1 MEPVQDEIDFRQRLL
16 GSRRALQQQLEALS
30 LASSVDGRTFSFEA
44 PVTSNLMLGGF
55 VTLTT
60 EDGRVL
66 LGQVL
71 NRTLRE
77 REGPELNFGGD
88 ILGSQAAD
96 AGLRQTSFKMR
107 LQSIEGGGV
116 MLGESDGER
125 YRTMPRGMSFKDAD
139 IAPADPAMIRAF
151 LEAWANAKATL
162 QIGSGSGVSEV
173 PALINAG
180 GFDRHTF
187 LVGQSGSGKTYS
199 LGILLE
205 QLLLQTDLRIVV
217 LDPNADYVQL
227 GALLD
232 SVTDESLRARYL
244 EAAKGVRVLRPAHGA
259 GEGDELRVRYSEL
272 SRAEQALALKL
283 DPIDAREEFNTF
295 WQTVDRL
302 ARDSYS
308 LADVRQAAA
317 GDLSALARQ
326 LTLRIDNLDV
336 ATWDVWASSEEDS
349 LSSAL
354 SGDWRALVL
363 DLSGFN
369 HQEEQ
374 SIVALAALGHFWKN
388 RNDKKPVLIVADEAH
403 NLFPQEASH
412 ALQQP
417 VIEHAIRIAG
427 EGRKYGLYMLIST
440 QRPAKIHINVLS
452 QCDNLVLMRIN
463 SHADLGHLASVFSFV
478 PESLLLESP
487 VFAQGESLLAGKIVP
502 TPMLIRFG
510 KRISRE
516 GGSDVPA
523 DWARRT

>member
-1 MEPVQDEIDFRQRLL
+1 MDDGQADVSFRERLL
-16 GSRRALQQQLEALS
+16 GSRRAVQKQLEAIP

-44 PVTSNLMLGGF
+44 PVTANLLLGGF
-55 VTLTT
+55 VKLTT
-60 EDGRVL
+60 EEGRIL

-71 NRTLRE
+71 ERTLRE

-88 ILGSQAAD
+88 VFGSTAAGT
-96 AGLRQTSFKMR
+96 GLRQTSFKMK
-107 LQSIEGGGV
+107 LHSIEGSGV
-116 MLGESDGER
+116 LIGEAEGER

-139 IAPADPAMIRAF
+139 IAPADAAMINAF
-151 LEAWANAKATL
+151 LGAWAESRATL
-162 QIGSGSGVSEV
+162 KIGSSSGFSEV

-199 LGILLE
+199 LGLLLE
-205 QLLLQTDLRIVV
+205 QLLLETDLRIVI
-217 LDPNADYVQL
+217 LDPNADYVQV

-232 SVTDESLRARYL
+232 SVTDESVRARYQ
-244 EAAKGVRVLRPAHGA
+244 EAAKGVRVLRPAHAAA
-259 GEGDELRVRYSEL
+259 GGEELRVRYSEL

-363 DLSGFN
+363 DLSGFS

-403 NLFPQEASH
+403 NLFPQDASH

-502 TPMLIRFG
+502 TPMLMRFG
-510 KRISRE
+510 KRMSRE